1 MGTSVSP
8 GPAGTAREIIE
19 ARARAV
25 NEVEVYIL
33 SEQALADVIDQ
44 IEGIRWQELSP
55 GWFQTGRA
63 GTTSLREIVKYH
75 AYDTAWVPD
84 VLAGRTIEAV
94 GTAHD
99 GDLLGE
105 HPGASYRRL
114 SELAIAAARAL
125 EDPDRTV
132 HLSYATSRLASTSST
147 SAPGAP
153 SGPTTSPAGS
163 APTPPCLRRW
173 SWGCGT
179 RCSRR
184 SRAGGRWASFHRPSR
199 CRRTHRSRTGCS
211 AWPGATRPS
220 PADHVPASPA
230 DQP

>member
-1 MGTSVSP
+1 M
-8 GPAGTAREIIE
+8 
-19 ARARAV
+19 

-132 HLSYATSRLASTSST
+132 HLSYGDFPAREYLKHISSWRTFRAHDIAGWIGADATM
-147 SAPGAP
+147 P
-153 SGPTTSPAGS
+153 PALVLGMWN
-163 APTPPCLRRW
+163 ALLPEIE
-173 SWGCGT
+173 SWRQMGV
-179 RCSRR
+179 
-184 SRAGGRWASFHRPSR
+184 F
-199 CRRTHRSRTGCS
+199 
-211 AWPGATRPS
+211 PS
-220 PADHVPASPA
+220 PVPVPEDAPLQDRLLGMAGRDPA
-230 DQP
+230 IPR